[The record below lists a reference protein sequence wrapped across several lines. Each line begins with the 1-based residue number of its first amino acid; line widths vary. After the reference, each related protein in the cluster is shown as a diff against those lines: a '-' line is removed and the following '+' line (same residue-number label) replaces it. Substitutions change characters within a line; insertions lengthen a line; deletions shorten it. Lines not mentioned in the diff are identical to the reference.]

1 MNARV
6 LIFSILFS
14 ITVFIQPGFGSDI
27 TKGKIKGRLLDAET
41 KLPLI
46 GANVLIAGT
55 QLGAASDTEGN
66 FLIKS
71 IPVGNYSLKISYI
84 GYETKIKPDVIVRSE
99 RFTFVEAELKTL
111 ALELDQVVVT
121 GGYFTE
127 TDEQVSSI
135 TNFSYEEIRRAPGT
149 AGDISR
155 VVFSLPSLA
164 KVNDQSNGLIV
175 RGGSPIENA
184 FFVDN
189 IEIPNINHFPTQGTS
204 SGPIGMLNVDFI
216 RDVNFSTGGFSAI
229 YGDKL
234 SSVMNI
240 KFREGN
246 REEFDG
252 QIDLNFAGFGGVFE
266 GPFFG
271 DSGSYLISVRRSFLD
286 LLVKTFDAGTSVAP
300 VYGDVQWK
308 LAFDLSSR
316 HQLSFLGIWGDD
328 HNSPDYDTAVENDM
342 LVYGNQDI
350 NENTTGLNWRAVWG
364 KIGYSNTSVSHT
376 STRFDENFIET
387 GSRELLIKNR
397 STEHNFKFRN
407 LNNLILSK
415 KVGLEIGLE
424 AKHLISDYDNF
435 YAQYTDALG
444 EIIPEL
450 TLDKKIT
457 GNKFGAFANF
467 EFELLPAL
475 TTNFGVR
482 TDYSSI
488 TENTHIAPRFGFEY
502 RFTERTSLVGATGL
516 YHQSL
521 PLLLLAQNSAN
532 KNLKD
537 LQARHYVLGIHH
549 FLSDDTK
556 LSLEVYQKDYE
567 NFPIDPSQPSLFL
580 MDELFYRYGFF
591 FNHENLTDSG
601 QASAKGLEVILQK
614 KLAKNFYGLVSAAY
628 FRTKYTGGDGIERN
642 RVFDN
647 RFIFS
652 LEGGYKPNI
661 KWEFS
666 MRWIYAGGTPFT
678 PFDLNASQAIN
689 RGVLDESSINGERL
703 PAYHSMNIRFDR
715 RFYYRGSNLVFYLS
729 VWNAYNRENVASYFW
744 NQVENKQD
752 RLNQWA
758 MLPIFGLEYEF

>member
-1 MNARV
+1 MKTHF
-6 LIFSILFS
+6 LIFSLLFS
-14 ITVFIQPGFGSDI
+14 IIVFIQPGFGGEI
-27 TKGKIKGRLLDAET
+27 TKGKVKGRLLDSAT
-41 KLPLI
+41 KTPLI
-46 GANVLIAGT
+46 GANVLIVGT
-55 QLGAASDTEGN
+55 QFGAATDTDGN
-66 FLIKS
+66 FLINAV
-71 IPVGNYSLKISYI
+71 PVGNYSLKFSYI
-84 GYETKIKPDVIVRSE
+84 GYETKIKPDVIVRSA
-99 RFTFVEAELKTL
+99 RFTFVEAELK
-111 ALELDQVVVT
+111 AAAVELDQVVIT
-121 GGYFTE
+121 GGYFAE
-127 TDEQVSSI
+127 TDEQISSI

-155 VVFSLPSLA
+155 VVLSLA

-204 SGPIGMLNVDFI
+204 SGPIGILNVDFI

-252 QIDLNFAGFGGVFE
+252 QLDLNFAGFGGVFE
-266 GPFFG
+266 GPLFG
-271 DSGSYLISVRRSFLD
+271 KSGSYLISARRSFLD
-286 LLVKTFDAGTSVAP
+286 LLVKSFDAGTTVAP
-300 VYGDVQWK
+300 VYGDLQWK
-308 LAFDLSSR
+308 VTFNLNPL

-328 HNSPDYDTAVENDM
+328 HNNPDYDSAVENDM

-350 NENTTGLNWRAVWG
+350 TENTTGLNWRAVWG
-364 KIGYSNTSVSHT
+364 KSGYSNTSVSHT
-376 STRFDENFIET
+376 STKFKEDFFET
-387 GSRELLIKNR
+387 GSQELLIKNR
-397 STEHNFKFRN
+397 SIEHNFKFRN
-407 LNNLILSK
+407 VNHLFLSK
-415 KVGLEIGLE
+415 QIGLEIGLE

-435 YAQYTDALG
+435 YAEYTDALG
-444 EIIPEL
+444 EFTPESI
-450 TLDKKIT
+450 LDKKIT
-457 GNKFGAFANF
+457 GNKFGAFANL
-467 EFELLPAL
+467 ELKLLPAL

-482 TDYSSI
+482 TDYFSF
-488 TENTHIAPRFGFEY
+488 TENLHIAPRFGIEY

-537 LQARHYVLGIHH
+537 LQAVHYVLGVHH
-549 FLSDDTK
+549 FLSDDAK
-556 LSLEVYQKDYE
+556 LSLEVYQKDYD

-580 MDELFYRYGFF
+580 LDELFYRYGFF

-601 QASAKGLEVILQK
+601 KASAKGVEVILQK
-614 KLAKNFYGLVSAAY
+614 KLAENFYGLASAAY
-628 FRTKYTGGDGIERN
+628 FRTKYTGGDGVERN

-652 LEGGYKPNI
+652 MEGGYKPNN

-666 MRWIYAGGTPFT
+666 LRWIYAGGTPYT
-678 PFDLNASQAIN
+678 PFDPTASEAIN
-689 RGVLDESSINGERL
+689 RGVLDENRINGERL
-703 PAYHSMNIRFDR
+703 PAYHSLNIRFDR
-715 RFYYRGSNLVFYLS
+715 RFYNRGSNLVFYLS
-729 VWNAYNRENVASYFW
+729 VWNAYNRKNIASYFW

-752 RLNQWA
+752 QLNQWT